1 MELIGRKKEISELR
15 LVSDSSEPE
24 FVVVYGRRRVGK
36 TYLVNQFF
44 GNDFVFKV
52 TGIAERNAKEKQLAN
67 FGDSLRRYG
76 SPLCSNP
83 KNWMEAFASLR
94 VLLETSKSKGK
105 KVVFLDELPYM
116 YTRRS
121 DLVSALEHFWNDW
134 GNTQEN
140 LLLIV
145 CGSATSWIV
154 KNIVNN
160 KGGLHNRLTRKIYL
174 RPFTLS
180 ETKQY
185 LESRGII
192 LEQKDIIETYMIMG
206 GIPYYLR
213 LLEKGK
219 SLAQN
224 VDEMFFTRKG
234 RLDGEFDNLYSALY
248 EESDKYVKVVRAIS
262 KLNRG
267 LSRSEITKE
276 TGITNGGGL
285 STILKDLDEC
295 DIIRAYTGYG
305 KKKKG
310 VLYQLTD
317 FYTFFYF
324 KFIEKHSPS
333 EKGYWMYQL
342 NTPVHNAWA
351 GYAFEQLCLYHYPQI
366 ERALGISGIRTSYS
380 SWHSDDAQIDLVI
393 DRADRI
399 VDVCEMKFWNGLY
412 TITKK
417 YAEELRRKMN
427 DFQEKENLHKA
438 VHLVMV
444 TTYGLKRN
452 EYQNMVQNEVTMDAF
467 FE

>member
-1 MELIGRKKEISELR
+1 
-15 LVSDSSEPE
+15 
-24 FVVVYGRRRVGK
+24 
-36 TYLVNQFF
+36 
-44 GNDFVFKV
+44 
-52 TGIAERNAKEKQLAN
+52 
-67 FGDSLRRYG
+67 
-76 SPLCSNP
+76 
-83 KNWMEAFASLR
+83 MEAFASLR

-192 LEQKDIIETYMIMG
+192 LDQKDIVETYMIMG

-234 RLDGEFDNLYSALY
+234 RLDGEFNNLYSALY
-248 EESDKYVKVVRAIS
+248 
-262 KLNRG
+262 
-267 LSRSEITKE
+267 
-276 TGITNGGGL
+276 
-285 STILKDLDEC
+285 
-295 DIIRAYTGYG
+295 
-305 KKKKG
+305 
-310 VLYQLTD
+310 
-317 FYTFFYF
+317 
-324 KFIEKHSPS
+324 
-333 EKGYWMYQL
+333 
-342 NTPVHNAWA
+342 
-351 GYAFEQLCLYHYPQI
+351 
-366 ERALGISGIRTSYS
+366 
-380 SWHSDDAQIDLVI
+380 
-393 DRADRI
+393 
-399 VDVCEMKFWNGLY
+399 
-412 TITKK
+412 
-417 YAEELRRKMN
+417 
-427 DFQEKENLHKA
+427 
-438 VHLVMV
+438 
-444 TTYGLKRN
+444 
-452 EYQNMVQNEVTMDAF
+452 
-467 FE
+467 